1 MKQMH
6 YLFVGYPFSGKTTL
20 AKELEKRF
28 GFVRVSVDD
37 VKNELGFENVSDAD
51 ISDESWNNIFK
62 ELDKRIIENLKEGK
76 TVLNEYAWVTR
87 EWRDRAKKLADDLGI
102 ETKIIFVDIPE
113 IIVRKR
119 WQENRSKNKRFDIP
133 EDVFEEAVNQFE
145 KPKENEDV
153 LTYKEIDSLDNWIN
167 QNM

>member
-1 MKQMH
+1 MH